1 MNILN
6 FIGNTPILELF
17 DGIFLKLEMSNPTGS
32 VKDRA
37 AYHILKSEGLPRGS
51 NIVEATSGNFGISL
65 AMLSAVM
72 GYNFTAVMPFS
83 ASLERESL
91 IQAYGGN
98 VVRCDSMADAVAL
111 AEKSE
116 GFKPRQFTNTKNP
129 EAHYLTTGPEIWRD
143 TNGAVDIL
151 VAGVGSGGTLMG
163 TGRFLKEK
171 NPALRIVAVEPEASP
186 ILSLGKAGKHSI
198 EGIGANFLPP
208 LFDRSLVD
216 EITLVSDADAD
227 HYALFL
233 ARKYG
238 IFAGP
243 SSGAALYVALKIR
256 EKSEGKIVVILPDNG
271 YRYLTRPDF
280 LIKT

>member
-72 GYNFTAVMPFS
+72 GYNFTAVMPHS
-83 ASLERESL
+83 ASRERESL

-111 AEKSE
+111 AEKTE

-216 EITLVSDADAD
+216 EIALVSDADAD
-227 HYALFL
+227 QYALLL

-243 SSGAALYVALKIR
+243 SSGAALCAALKIR
-256 EKSEGKIVVILPDNG
+256 EKSEGKIAVILPDNG

>member
-6 FIGNTPILELF
+6 FIGNTPIFELF
-17 DGIFLKLEMSNPTGS
+17 DGIFVKLEMSNPTGS

-72 GYNFTAVMPFS
+72 GYNFTAVMPHS
-83 ASLERESL
+83 ASPERESL

-98 VVRCDSMADAVAL
+98 VVRCDSMAGAVAL
-111 AEKSE
+111 AEKTE

-143 TNGAVDIL
+143 TNGEVDIL

-216 EITLVSDADAD
+216 EIVLVSDADAD

-243 SSGAALYVALKIR
+243 SSGAALCAALKIR
-256 EKSEGKIVVILPDNG
+256 EKSEGKIAVILPDNG

>member
-6 FIGNTPILELF
+6 FIGNTPILEIC
-17 DGIFLKLEMSNPTGS
+17 DGILLKLEMKNPTGS

-72 GYNFTAVMPFS
+72 GYNFTAVMPHS
-83 ASLERESL
+83 ASPERESL
-91 IQAYGGN
+91 IQAYGGS

-111 AEKSE
+111 AEKVE

-129 EAHYLTTGPEIWRD
+129 EAHYLTTGPEIWHD
-143 TNGAVDIL
+143 TDGAVDIL

-163 TGRFLKEK
+163 TGRFLKER
-171 NPALRIVAVEPEASP
+171 NPALRIIAVEPEASP
-186 ILSLGKAGKHSI
+186 MLSLGKAGKHSI

-216 EITLVSDADAD
+216 EIVLVSDADAD
-227 HYALFL
+227 RYALLL
-233 ARKYG
+233 AQKYG

-243 SSGAALYVALKIR
+243 SSGAALCAALKIR
-256 EKSEGKIVVILPDNG
+256 KKREERIAVILPDNG

-280 LIKT
+280 LVKT

>member
-17 DGIFLKLEMSNPTGS
+17 DGIFVKLEMSNPTGS
-32 VKDRA
+32 VKDRV
-37 AYHILKSEGLPRGS
+37 AYHILKSEGLPRDS

-83 ASLERESL
+83 ASRERESL

-111 AEKSE
+111 AEKTE

-186 ILSLGKAGKHSI
+186 MLSLGKAGKHSI

-216 EITLVSDADAD
+216 EIALVSDADAN